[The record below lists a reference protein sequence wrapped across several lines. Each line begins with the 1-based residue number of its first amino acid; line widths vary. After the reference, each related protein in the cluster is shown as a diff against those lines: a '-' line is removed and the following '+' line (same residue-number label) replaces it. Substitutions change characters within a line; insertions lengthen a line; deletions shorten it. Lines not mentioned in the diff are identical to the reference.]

1 MLRPIGFAAL
11 GTLIVALVWSG
22 LREETSSRGV
32 AASALDAREASA
44 LLDDDQGSAIR
55 DERPAAMSDAGT
67 YAAVRLA
74 EIKADPTPWSD
85 VWTWRHE
92 FTAANTRELRR
103 EVAALARQVGADSFL
118 AVLAQALA
126 SDDPILR
133 VEAARSIATL
143 PESRMVEAMQ
153 LGVAAPDPETRQEV
167 MDVIEQLQPHLRAE
181 LLRAS
186 LLAGGSDVQERAID
200 MLTDH
205 PSPDYFTVLIEGL
218 RATSGA
224 TRQAVEQAIGTIVGE
239 SLTDYDIA
247 NRWWSEN
254 HARYDGMMARME

>member
-1 MLRPIGFAAL
+1 
-11 GTLIVALVWSG
+11 
-22 LREETSSRGV
+22 
-32 AASALDAREASA
+32 
-44 LLDDDQGSAIR
+44 
-55 DERPAAMSDAGT
+55 
-67 YAAVRLA
+67 
-74 EIKADPTPWSD
+74 
-85 VWTWRHE
+85 
-92 FTAANTRELRR
+92 
-103 EVAALARQVGADSFL
+103 
-118 AVLAQALA
+118 

-143 PESRMVEAMQ
+143 PENRMVEAMQ
-153 LGVAAPDPETRQEV
+153 LGVAAPDAETRQEV
-167 MDVIEQLQPHLRAE
+167 MDVIEQVQPHLRAE

-218 RATSGA
+218 RATSVA

-239 SLTDYDIA
+239 SLTDYDFA

>member
-1 MLRPIGFAAL
+1 
-11 GTLIVALVWSG
+11 
-22 LREETSSRGV
+22 
-32 AASALDAREASA
+32 
-44 LLDDDQGSAIR
+44 
-55 DERPAAMSDAGT
+55 
-67 YAAVRLA
+67 
-74 EIKADPTPWSD
+74 
-85 VWTWRHE
+85 
-92 FTAANTRELRR
+92 
-103 EVAALARQVGADSFL
+103 
-118 AVLAQALA
+118 
-126 SDDPILR
+126 
-133 VEAARSIATL
+133 
-143 PESRMVEAMQ
+143 MVEAMQ
-153 LGVAAPDPETRQEV
+153 LGVAAPDAETRQEV
-167 MDVIEQLQPHLRAE
+167 MDVVEQVQPHLRAE
-181 LLRAS
+181 LLKAS